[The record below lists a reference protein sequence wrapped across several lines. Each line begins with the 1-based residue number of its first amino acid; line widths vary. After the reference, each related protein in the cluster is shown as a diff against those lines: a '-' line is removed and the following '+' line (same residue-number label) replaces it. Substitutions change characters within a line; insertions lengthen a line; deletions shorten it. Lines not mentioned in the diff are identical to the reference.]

1 MFNDYKMNHFME
13 TSAKDG
19 DSAREILVEATKVL
33 CAEASRYQKIKEQ
46 TQKEAPKTKVVLEK
60 GVPATTTQKKKCCHH

>member
-1 MFNDYKMNHFME
+1 ME

-33 CAEASRYQKIKEQ
+33 CEEASKYQKIKEQ
-46 TQKEAPKTKVVLEK
+46 TSKEVPKAKVFLGKGIQETTK
-60 GVPATTTQKKKCCHH
+60 KKKCCHH

>member
-33 CAEASRYQKIKEQ
+33 CAKASRYQKIKEQ

-60 GVPATTTQKKKCCHH
+60 SAPTTTQKKKCCHH